1 MKIPTLFKIKETKQS
16 WQKWP
21 SCKHPKTL
29 SFRGGDDVIKTVNS
43 VFFDPSERVET
54 PESWFT
60 NSSETTSFSTES
72 EGFDGESLEVVVR
85 GVRSERLFFEPGET
99 NSILEEA
106 KTGGFPFK
114 ESVVLAME
122 SEDPYVDFRRSMEEM
137 VESHGLKDWDC
148 LEELLGWYLKVNG
161 KKNHGYIVGAFVD
174 LLVGIAAASCS
185 DSTSFSSAVSSFAP
199 SSPLC
204 SLKGH
209 NEIDEE

>member
-1 MKIPTLFKIKETKQS
+1 
-16 WQKWP
+16 
-21 SCKHPKTL
+21 
-29 SFRGGDDVIKTVNS
+29 
-43 VFFDPSERVET
+43 
-54 PESWFT
+54 
-60 NSSETTSFSTES
+60 
-72 EGFDGESLEVVVR
+72 
-85 GVRSERLFFEPGET
+85 
-99 NSILEEA
+99 
-106 KTGGFPFK
+106 
-114 ESVVLAME
+114 ME

-185 DSTSFSSAVSSFAP
+185 DSTSFSSAVSSFSP

-209 NEIDEE
+209 NEIDEK

>member
-1 MKIPTLFKIKETKQS
+1 MKIPTLFRGKETKHP

-21 SCKHPKTL
+21 SCKHPNTL
-29 SFRGGDDVIKTVNS
+29 SFRAGDDVIKTVNS
-43 VFFDPSERVET
+43 VFFDPSEGVET

-60 NSSETTSFSTES
+60 DSSETTSFSTES
-72 EGFDGESLEVVVR
+72 EDCDGESLEVVVR
-85 GVRSERLFFEPGET
+85 GVRSERLFFEPGDT

-114 ESVVLAME
+114 ESVELAME
-122 SEDPYVDFRRSMEEM
+122 SENPYVDFRRSMEEM

-174 LLVGIAAASCS
+174 LLCGIAASPCS
-185 DSTSFSSAVSSFAP
+185 DSTSSS

-209 NEIDEE
+209 NEIDEEEQMV